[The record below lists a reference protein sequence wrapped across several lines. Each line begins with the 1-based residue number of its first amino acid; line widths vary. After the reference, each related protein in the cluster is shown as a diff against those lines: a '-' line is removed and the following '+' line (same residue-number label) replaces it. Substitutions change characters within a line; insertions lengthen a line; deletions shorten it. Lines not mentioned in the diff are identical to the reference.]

1 MRFPSASQQLT
12 FSASEKGR
20 WFKRGDRFSVLFIF
34 SVLFFLE
41 TASSERIITPAFC
54 WCLHDK
60 GCQESERTLATK
72 ESEVVSWT
80 SFSRGHFE
88 KDERW
93 FFNFQPLTES
103 SNSVCFS
110 QKYVLTTISFQW
122 GKLQIY
128 AHDSWRLMMIHDD
141 SWLITLS
148 SVLGPYAFP
157 SPTSA
162 SLFRPSIFLPQRVTK
177 LDWPQSRSSNT
188 PLRRSL
194 ILGNLHWRITLTLR
208 IFSSQVSR
216 IFSWLLWLQ
225 VSVATHPD
233 SAVGAKLQ
241 ATWERG

>member
-41 TASSERIITPAFC
+41 TASSEHIITPAFC
-54 WCLHDK
+54 WCFHDK

-110 QKYVLTTISFQW
+110 QKYVLTTISFQR

-128 AHDSWRLMMIHDD
+128 AHDS
-141 SWLITLS
+141 
-148 SVLGPYAFP
+148 
-157 SPTSA
+157 
-162 SLFRPSIFLPQRVTK
+162 
-177 LDWPQSRSSNT
+177 
-188 PLRRSL
+188 
-194 ILGNLHWRITLTLR
+194 
-208 IFSSQVSR
+208 
-216 IFSWLLWLQ
+216 
-225 VSVATHPD
+225 
-233 SAVGAKLQ
+233 
-241 ATWERG
+241 